1 MKKNTIIIIGL
12 LVLTNL
18 IALIGW
24 SNANR
29 KITMYHTYYKATENL
44 LDTLDNHYDWV
55 DAFDPY
61 DYYEA
66 SWGIREITEK

>member
-18 IALIGW
+18 TALIGW

-29 KITMYHTYYKATENL
+29 KITRYHTYYKATENL

-66 SWGIREITEK
+66 SQGIREITEK